1 MENLVRSFRK
11 KSLVRDYTPL
21 SRNSQPVLSYAL
33 HSKKSESFRPQE
45 QRATPKSFRTGK
57 TGKKEHKE
65 KDKQKW

>member
-11 KSLVRDYTPL
+11 KPLVRDYTPL

-45 QRATPKSFRTGK
+45 PGK

-65 KDKQKW
+65 KDKQKR